1 MKITRY
7 RQFKGLKHQQGVT
20 LIELLVAGVISL
32 IAVSG
37 MLLVMATTLGTT
49 TQTIEMTRLTQEMRT
64 GMQIMT
70 RELRRANYHPD
81 FISCY
86 GDTSC
91 LGTLGIDGRIQAI
104 TISDNTVDAG
114 SNDCFWFWYDRP
126 QTCPTSSCT
135 VAELALA
142 QDAVTSEKVAAFRRA
157 TTAGVGK
164 LQMTHLAEDE
174 TDFNCNSS
182 TGWVDI
188 TDPNIIDVV
197 SFEVINDDVAFP
209 SITETINSALDTQ
222 RVEKIGITMTAKLT
236 ADSSVATW
244 IQDLNSGGATRDL
257 EAFVRVRNNVVTP
270 AP

>member
-1 MKITRY
+1 MKVIRNK
-7 RQFKGLKHQQGVT
+7 QFRGLKHQQGVT

-70 RELRRANYHPD
+70 RELRRANYHPN

-86 GDTSC
+86 GNTSC
-91 LGTLGIDGRIQAI
+91 LSTLGIDSRIQAI
-104 TISDNTVDAG
+104 KISDNIVDTG
-114 SNDCFWFWYDRP
+114 DKDCFWFWYDRP
-126 QTCPTSSCT
+126 QICPTSSCT
-135 VAELALA
+135 VAELAAA
-142 QDAVTSEKVAAFRRA
+142 QVAVTSETVSGFRRA

-164 LQMTHLAEDE
+164 LQMTTTRTAGASCS
-174 TDFNCNSS
+174 TS

-197 SFEVINDDVAFP
+197 SFEVINDDAALP
-209 SITETINSALDTQ
+209 SITETINTAGDTQ

-236 ADSSVATW
+236 VDSSVASW
-244 IQDLNSGGATRDL
+244 IQNLNSGGATRDL
-257 EAFVRVRNNVVTP
+257 NAFVRVRNNVVTP